1 MCDKPTTEEKMKYR
15 EEQLAEFKKLNDK
28 LNMKKQTLHDD
39 IIEQNIVELTKK
51 VLNPD
56 KDAKYHTDFV
66 DENVPGTETTSL
78 FELS

>member
-1 MCDKPTTEEKMKYR
+1 
-15 EEQLAEFKKLNDK
+15 
-28 LNMKKQTLHDD
+28 MKKQTLHDD